1 MNKMTT
7 MMEMKGKNKAI
18 NKKKENRKMKNISKK
33 GIKREMEI
41 VRNNS
46 SRIDITNDK
55 TRKK

>member
-18 NKKKENRKMKNISKK
+18 NKKKENRKTKNISKK

>member
-7 MMEMKGKNKAI
+7 MMEMKAKNKAI